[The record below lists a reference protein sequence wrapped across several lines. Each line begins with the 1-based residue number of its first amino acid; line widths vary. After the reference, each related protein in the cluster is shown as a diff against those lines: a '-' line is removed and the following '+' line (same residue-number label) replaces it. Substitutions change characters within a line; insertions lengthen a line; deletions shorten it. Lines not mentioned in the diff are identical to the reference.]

1 MTDVNINSTPET
13 VTAQY
18 TEFLASKRIGVAYSG
33 FEVQPDVINPK
44 LFSFQRDIVRWALR
58 LGKAALFEEC
68 GLGKTAQQLE
78 WAKHVVAHTGG
89 RVLILAPLAVS
100 HQTIREGVKFGVPV
114 VYAIDD
120 AAAGNAPIV
129 ITNYERLDGFDPAR
143 YIGVVLDESSILKS
157 FTGKTKRAL
166 LAAFERTP
174 YKLACTATPAPND
187 YMELGNHAEF
197 LNVMQ
202 QSVMLA
208 RWFINDTQDTGQWRL
223 KGHAEKDFWRWLTS
237 WAVCLSHP
245 HDLGEQYRFESF
257 TLPPMHVHEHL
268 VDISQAT
275 IDRAQSLGMLLPD
288 SAPSST
294 ELHRV
299 KRDSLTERVQAAVDI
314 IAALSP
320 ELPYIVWC
328 ETNDEADALIKVLPD
343 AVEVRG
349 SHTSLQKE
357 TRLMK
362 FSDGEVRGIITKPDI
377 AGFGLNWQHC
387 ATQVF
392 VGVAY
397 SFERF
402 YQSIRR
408 SYRFGQ
414 TMPVNAHIIYGIT
427 EGNVVSVLR
436 EKEAAFAEMQA
447 AMNVAMHEHGLF
459 REEPKLKGLTETE
472 NDTSEGANWKM
483 YLGDCVVE
491 MGKIADN
498 SIDFSVFS
506 PPFAETFVYS
516 DKLADM
522 GNCVDYDEFFS
533 QYDFLSKELYRV
545 IKPGRLIAVHCRD
558 MLRLIGREGVSGLRD
573 FPGEL
578 VRAHERTG
586 WVFHSR
592 VVIWKDPVVEMQ
604 RTKAHGLLHK
614 NFVANTSAC
623 RQGIADQLLV
633 FRKFTSEKDN
643 LVTQSR
649 QVGDYIGTEAPSL
662 ADIGFRG
669 DAGAKTAYS
678 IAVWQRYASPVWFDI
693 DQTNVL
699 NYQQARAAEDEKHI
713 CPLQLDVIER
723 SIDLWTNK
731 GELVL
736 TPFAGIGSELY
747 SAVKLGRR
755 AVGIELKPEY
765 FNVACKTLKAQE
777 AAMSQPTL
785 FDLFADG
792 ESA

>member
-1 MTDVNINSTPET
+1 MTDINTNSTTET
-13 VTAQY
+13 TAAQY
-18 TEFLASKRIGVAYSG
+18 AEFLATKRPSIAYSG
-33 FEVQPDVINPK
+33 FEVAPESINPK
-44 LFSFQRDIVRWALR
+44 LFAFQRDIVRWALR

-78 WAKHVVAHTGG
+78 WARHIVAHTGG
-89 RVLILAPLAVS
+89 RVIIMAPLAVA
-100 HQTIREGVKFGVPV
+100 HQTIREGEKFGVPV
-114 VYAIDD
+114 VYATDQ
-120 AAAGNAPIV
+120 AAAGNAPVV
-129 ITNYERLDGFDPAR
+129 ITNYERLDSFDPQQFM
-143 YIGVVLDESSILKS
+143 GVVLDESSILKS

-166 LAAFERTP
+166 LTAFEATP

-187 YMELGNHAEF
+187 YMELGNHSEF

-208 RWFINDTQDTGQWRL
+208 RWFINDTQDTGTWRL
-223 KGHAEKDFWRWLTS
+223 KGHAAKDFWRWLTS
-237 WAVCLSHP
+237 WSVCLSQP
-245 HDLGEQYRFESF
+245 HDLGEHYRIEDFK
-257 TLPPMHVHEHL
+257 LPPMRVNEHL
-268 VDISQAT
+268 VAVSQAT
-275 IDRAQSLGMLLPD
+275 LDRAHLNGMLLPD
-288 SAPSST
+288 TAPSST
-294 ELHRV
+294 ELHKV
-299 KRDSLTERVQAAVDI
+299 KRDSLHERVAKAVGI
-314 IAALSP
+314 VASLP
-320 ELPYIVWC
+320 ENAPYIVWC
-328 ETNDEADALIKVLPD
+328 ETNDEADALIKAIPE
-343 AVEVRG
+343 AIEVRG
-349 SHTSLQKE
+349 SHTALQKE
-357 TRLMK
+357 TRLTK
-362 FSDGEVRGIITKPDI
+362 FSDGDVRGIITKPDI

-387 ATQVF
+387 SNQIF

-414 TMPVNAHIIYGIT
+414 TQEVHAHLIYGIT
-427 EGNVVSVLR
+427 EGNVVSVLK
-436 EKEAAFAEMQA
+436 EKEAAFAEMQT
-447 AMNVAMHEHGLF
+447 AMNEAMHEHGLF
-459 REEPKLKGLTETE
+459 RAEPRLKGLTETE
-472 NDTSEGANWKM
+472 NSIAEGKNWKM

-491 MGKIADN
+491 SAKIASD
-498 SIDFSVFS
+498 SIDFTVYS

-522 GNCVDYDEFFS
+522 GNCVDYNEFFS
-533 QYDFLSKELYRV
+533 QYDFLARELLRV
-545 IKPGRLIAVHCRD
+545 TKPGRLVAVHCRD
-558 MLRLIGREGVSGLRD
+558 MLRLIGREGVAGLRD

-586 WVFHSR
+586 WTFHSR

-614 NFVANTSAC
+614 NFVAHTDAC
-623 RQGIADQLLV
+623 RQGIADQLLI
-633 FRKFTSEKDN
+633 FRKFPADREN
-643 LVTQSR
+643 PVTQSR
-649 QVGDYIGTEAPSL
+649 ELGDYIGTQPPTAN
-662 ADIGFRG
+662 DIGFRG
-669 DAGAKTAYS
+669 DSGAKTAYS

-699 NYQQARAAEDEKHI
+699 NYQAGRSENDEKHI

-723 SIDLWTNK
+723 AIDLWTNK

-765 FNVACKTLKAQE
+765 FNLACKTLKAQE
-777 AAMSQPTL
+777 ALAAQPTL
-785 FDLFADG
+785 FDLFETG